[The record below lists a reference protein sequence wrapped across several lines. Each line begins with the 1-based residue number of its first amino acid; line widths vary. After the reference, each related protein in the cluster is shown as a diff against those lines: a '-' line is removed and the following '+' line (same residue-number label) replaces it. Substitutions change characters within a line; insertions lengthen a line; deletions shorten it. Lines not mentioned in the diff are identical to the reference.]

1 MRYKSQAVMIVT
13 MVHLPLDTLV
23 MVHPHLIIH
32 HMAFMVISPLH
43 MGVVAV
49 EEVAVVEEE
58 DETIVATMDLP
69 VYPSSSAMSL
79 PTLIP
84 KTYKSPLVASA
95 RSVMSTSPETFTVN
109 NPRDLPS
116 LSMPLPKWHGRH
128 ERR

>member
-1 MRYKSQAVMIVT
+1 MIVT
-13 MVHLPLDTLV
+13 TVHLPLDTLV
-23 MVHPHLIIH
+23 MVHPHLIH

-43 MGVVAV
+43 MVVVDEAVAV
-49 EEVAVVEEE
+49 AEE

-69 VYPSSSAMSL
+69 VYPSWSAMSL

-84 KTYKSPLVASA
+84 KTYKSPLVASV